1 MSATG
6 IAKELNI
13 IAKNIRVFIKKNK
26 LTREVLKNMGLEPE
40 DISDDTRSM
49 VEDAAAALTNE
60 SIPEKERIARAE
72 KILTTIQKDDATPAK
87 IRDMIISTALERLET
102 AKAALDNPRISIVA
116 GVMRLEPT
124 LDLLIY
130 EDEKTL
136 KQLRRFGVTEVP
148 EFVRDAAKKAKAIL
162 DDESVPEGERRR
174 RAADVLAELLQP
186 GYFRGED
193 IPEIPHKLKV
203 VLWEIAYGLSRLS

>member
-6 IAKELNI
+6 IAKELNV

-26 LTREVLKNMGLEPE
+26 LTREVLKNMGLRLE
-40 DISDDTRSM
+40 DISDDARSL
-49 VEDAAAALTNE
+49 VEEASAALTDE
-60 SIPEKERIARAE
+60 SIPEKERITRAE
-72 KILTTIQKDDATPAK
+72 RILKKLQRDRDLPVKIKE
-87 IRDMIISTALERLET
+87 MIISTALERLET
-102 AKAALDNPRISIVA
+102 AKAALDNPGQSIVA
-116 GVMRLEPT
+116 GVMKLEPT

-130 EDEKTL
+130 KDDKTL

-148 EFVRDAAKKAKAIL
+148 EFVRDVAKKAKAVL
-162 DDESVPEGERRR
+162 DDASMPEGERRR
-174 RAADVLAELLQP
+174 KAADLLAELLQP
-186 GYFRGED
+186 GYFRGEG